1 MLKPTR
7 VENTPEAWRVFL
19 ESRPAEE
26 WAGLAYRADGWP
38 LCPRCGEDELASV
51 VALSGRLTLAG
62 VKLLE
67 ARQACEEEYLLELG
81 LRPGAT
87 LASDQVKEL
96 RRRLADAGIRKAKP
110 TDEMIC
116 YSCRWNGGVPR
127 RDEAIAW
134 GKLGR

>member
-7 VENTPEAWRVFL
+7 VELAADGFRVIL
-19 ESRPAEE
+19 SSQSSEE
-26 WAGLAYRADGWP
+26 WAGLAYRSDGWP

-51 VALSGRLTLAG
+51 LSLSGRLTLAG
-62 VKLLE
+62 AKLLE
-67 ARQACEEEYLLELG
+67 ARQACEEEFLLEVG

-87 LASDQVKEL
+87 LSSDQVKEL

-116 YSCRWNGGVPR
+116 YACRWNGGVPR
-127 RDEAIAW
+127 REEAEAW